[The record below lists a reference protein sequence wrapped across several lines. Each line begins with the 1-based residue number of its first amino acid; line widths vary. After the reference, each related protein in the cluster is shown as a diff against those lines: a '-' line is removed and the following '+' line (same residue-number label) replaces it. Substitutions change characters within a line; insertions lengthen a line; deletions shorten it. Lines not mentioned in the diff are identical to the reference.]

1 MLFIP
6 SWHACLGLG
15 QALSGCV
22 PLGSEIK
29 VGVILIGVSSTDRG
43 DGLLRIDSVRV
54 VGLGLLHYAVR
65 ARDSIP
71 TFKTSTGTGRVVAY
85 PLVGAVDLAE
95 VADFPSVPAV
105 SGIHFV
111 TIRFNDGGPGII
123 G

>member
-1 MLFIP
+1 MAVYYIP
-6 SWHACLGLG
+6 SNAPADEIHFSRLQLIPYFIHSSRLDFAAIKSKLSVE
-15 QALSGCV
+15 ALAYTC
-22 PLGSEIK
+22 I
-29 VGVILIGVSSTDRG
+29 
-43 DGLLRIDSVRV
+43 V
-54 VGLGLLHYAVR
+54 V
-65 ARDSIP
+65 
-71 TFKTSTGTGRVVAY
+71 TY